1 MVTYSPNY
9 IKNFLLSRFLNTKLF
24 FMREK
29 SDITNFPE
37 NLKNVKKI
45 LIILPRDRA
54 EEVNA
59 RKYIPE
65 LKKIFESCRI
75 SKLDIFDLKENDRNW
90 LGAPN
95 KFYLTKIKNENFDLS
110 IDLNSNHDILC
121 TYLTAKTGA
130 PLRIHLAQ
138 GKFDKIYNIQIR
150 SEFSSSLHARF
161 KLMISYLATL
171 RKIPAYVK

>member
-1 MVTYSPNY
+1 MVTYSPNF
-9 IKNFLLSRFLNTKLF
+9 IKNFLLARFLNTKLYF
-24 FMREK
+24 IREK

-37 NLKNVKKI
+37 NFKNVKKI

-65 LKKIFESCRI
+65 FNKIFDSCRI
-75 SKLDIFDLKENDRNW
+75 SKLDIFNLDENDKNW

-95 KFYLTKIKNENFDLS
+95 KFYLSKIKNEKFDLS
-110 IDLNSNHDILC
+110 VDLNSSHDILC
-121 TYLTAKTGA
+121 TFLTAKAGA

-161 KLMISYLATL
+161 KLMIGYLATM
-171 RKIPAYVK
+171 RQIPAYVK